1 VWQGRRGD
9 PSPYADCLLV
19 DARMGD
25 AGVMSVHY
33 CIIRWMPAFTGLK
46 MTVPL
51 FVEGSS

>member
-1 VWQGRRGD
+1 MQELRSRLEGGFRV
-9 PSPYADCLLV
+9 CLLV

-33 CIIRWMPAFTGLK
+33 CIIRWVPAFTGLK